1 MTEHPI
7 LISIHGEGVRRRE
20 RGEREG
26 EEEGEREGA
35 RLKKSQVAKLG
46 L

>member
-1 MTEHPI
+1 MIEHPI

-26 EEEGEREGA
+26 EEEGEMTE
-35 RLKKSQVAKLG
+35 KWKS
-46 L
+46 